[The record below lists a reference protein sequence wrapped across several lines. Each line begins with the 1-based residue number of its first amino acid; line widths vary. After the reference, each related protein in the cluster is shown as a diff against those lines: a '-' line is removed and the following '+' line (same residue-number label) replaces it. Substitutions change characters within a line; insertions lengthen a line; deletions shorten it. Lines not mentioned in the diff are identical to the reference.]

1 MGTGTAKLDAQH
13 LMEFHLSGSPVL
25 LSRFIFWV
33 FFFWGGVSGSNLL
46 CIRFFPVASSPNAT
60 VPFGFE
66 ELHLQQSFK
75 NERQNMQQE
84 RLVLW
89 FLLLLFRSYSHCF
102 CLLLLSCWVTRKD
115 VFIQSRTWTYQEGKA
130 NHILNYLFI

>member
-33 FFFWGGVSGSNLL
+33 FFLGGGVSGSNLL

-66 ELHLQQSFK
+66 ELHLQQPFK

-115 VFIQSRTWTYQEGKA
+115 VFIQSHTWTYQEGKA